1 MFFKFFFIVLSLGDK
16 FEKLAAEAKD
26 NSTYARTKKN
36 LQDPSAR
43 KVAIEEEWSSAD
55 SKDIHVAG
63 SRVKQNSEEE
73 EDESKTSGGAK
84 RIRHGDVNPEPEQ
97 PEQGADL
104 DQQDAKSD
112 QQDAKLGAKQG
123 TKNPQ
128 QKPQEQQTKGRQAK
142 RRR

>member
-97 PEQGADL
+97 PEQSRTRSRTSRTPSLARSR
-104 DQQDAKSD
+104 APRIRS
-112 QQDAKLGAKQG
+112 
-123 TKNPQ
+123 
-128 QKPQEQQTKGRQAK
+128 RSRRSS
-142 RRR
+142 RRREDKRKEEGRINGE